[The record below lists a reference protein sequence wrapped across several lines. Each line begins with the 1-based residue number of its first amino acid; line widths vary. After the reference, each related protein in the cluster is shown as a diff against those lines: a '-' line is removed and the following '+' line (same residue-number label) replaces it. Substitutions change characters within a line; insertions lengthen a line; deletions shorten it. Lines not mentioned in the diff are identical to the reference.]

1 MMDAPGPGPQRP
13 AEESTRTAGKSP
25 SVSEADLG
33 EVRAGRAGDE
43 GAGTMGMQVAETGG
57 VALALA
63 PPARC
68 TLSVRAER
76 TDGRLA
82 GVRRTTR
89 WFLLGHSVGE
99 QCVRDVVLALH
110 EAVVNAL
117 SYGEGRVEVEIE
129 VSAGR
134 VIVTVRD
141 HGRGFDPSLL
151 EAPCPGMEERGRGLY
166 LVAHLMDEV
175 EVTGGPR
182 PALRMVRST

>member
-1 MMDAPGPGPQRP
+1 MEIPL
-13 AEESTRTAGKSP
+13 
-25 SVSEADLG
+25 VSATDPG

-43 GAGTMGMQVAETGG
+43 GAGTMAMQAAEAGG
-57 VALALA
+57 VTLSIA

-68 TLSVRAER
+68 TLSVRVEH

-89 WFLLGHSVGE
+89 WFLLGQNVSE
-99 QCVRDVVLALH
+99 SCVRDVVLALH

-129 VSAGR
+129 VRAGR
-134 VIVTVRD
+134 VVATVRD
-141 HGRGFDPSLL
+141 HGGGFDPSLL
-151 EAPCPGMEERGRGLY
+151 VAPCPGMDERGRGLY
-166 LVAHLMDEV
+166 LVSHLMDEV

-182 PALRMVRST
+182 PALRMVRTT

>member
-1 MMDAPGPGPQRP
+1 
-13 AEESTRTAGKSP
+13 
-25 SVSEADLG
+25 VSEADRG
-33 EVRAGRAGDE
+33 EIRAGRADDE
-43 GAGTMGMQVAETGG
+43 GAGTMAMQVAETGG
-57 VALALA
+57 VTLALA

-89 WFLLGHSVGE
+89 WFLLGQSVGE

-134 VIVTVRD
+134 VIATVRD